1 MRKTIL
7 AAALLM
13 CGMWAEAKVTLPSV
27 YTNNMVLQQK
37 STLKIHG
44 KANPNAEVTLQTGW
58 SRTAITVKSDARGQW
73 YMEVGTP
80 KAGGPYT
87 LVFSDGE
94 DTTID
99 NVMVGEVWLGSGQS
113 NMEMPLA
120 GWGKVF
126 DYEKEIANAKYPN
139 IRLFQVKK
147 VIDLKE
153 RDRFSLEY
161 NMGGWQECSPET
173 VHNFSALCYFFACR
187 LWEELKVPI
196 GVIDDDWGGT
206 PAQSWVKAEAL
217 GRVVGFEQ
225 QVATLQNMDMEEYQK
240 LSERLNNEWNDAFT
254 TKDIGLTAARP
265 WYGNDIDDTRW
276 HTIAVPG
283 NWETTGLGALD
294 GVVWFR
300 KTVEIPEAQAGKDL
314 RLSLGSVDDADITY
328 FNGEKVAEGAGYN
341 VDRTYTIPGKL
352 VRAGKNTITVRITD
366 QGNEGGFRGTP
377 EQMFLETGGKR
388 IALAG
393 KWSYA
398 IGLNMA
404 HQAPKSS
411 LYTLNQNT
419 STVLYNAMINPLVD
433 FPVKGIIW
441 YQGCSNVGA
450 ALQYESL
457 FQMLIQDW
465 RRQWQQPDMPFYF
478 AQLANFLEPKDVQ
491 PHSEW
496 ALLREAQEKA
506 LKLHNTGMAC
516 NIDIGDAKDIHP
528 KSKRE
533 LGRRMAAIAL
543 HKTYGQKKTV
553 YTAPIYKGYS
563 IVGNEVHIEFDYPEG
578 SEPFIEGKD
587 LPGFTI
593 AGTDHNWHVGKARTE
608 DGKVIVSSSK
618 VQNPVAVR
626 YGWADNPTC
635 TLRTE
640 SNFPVTP
647 FRTDNWKV
655 SLNN

>member
-1 MRKTIL
+1 MRKTFL

-126 DYEKEIANAKYPN
+126 DYEKEIANAKYPD

-147 VIDLKE
+147 VVGLKE
-153 RDRFSLEY
+153 RDCFSLEY

-217 GRVVGFEQ
+217 GRVTGFEQ
-225 QVATLQNMDMEEYQK
+225 HLAWIQDVGLESIVKE
-240 LSERLNNEWNDAFT
+240 SERINKEWQET
-254 TKDIGLTAARP
+254 LTKKDIGLTADRP
-265 WYGNDIDDTRW
+265 WYGNDIDDSRW
-276 HTIAVPG
+276 NTMAVPG
-283 NWETTGLGALD
+283 NWETKGLPNVD

-300 KTVEIPEAQAGKDL
+300 KTVEIPEAQAGKDS
-314 RLSLGSVDDADITY
+314 RLSLGSLDDADITY
-328 FNGEKVAEGAGYN
+328 FNGEKVGEGAGGAER
-341 VDRTYTIPGKL
+341 VYTIPGKL
-352 VRAGKNTITVRITD
+352 VRAGKNTITVRIMD
-366 QGNEGGFRGTP
+366 QGAQGGFCSTP
-377 EQMFLETGGKR
+377 DKIFLEAGSNP
-388 IALAG
+388 ISLAG
-393 KWSYA
+393 NWQYA
-398 IGLNMA
+398 VGLNSA
-404 HQAPKSS
+404 YFTERTHAQNV
-411 LYTLNQNT
+411 NQNYA
-419 STVLYNAMINPLVD
+419 TVLYNAMINPLVD

-450 ALQYESL
+450 AVQYESL

-506 LKLHNTGMAC
+506 LHLHNTGMAC

-543 HKTYGQKKTV
+543 HKTYGQTKTV
-553 YTAPIYKGYS
+553 YTAPIYKDYT

-593 AGTDHNWHVGKARTE
+593 AGTDHKWYVGKARTE
-608 DGKVIVSSSK
+608 GGKIIVSSSK

-635 TLRTE
+635 TLRTK